1 MKNNLGKVKHIFAER
16 GIGFYLTVPAIVFA
30 VLALVFYRQNGV
42 TEFNPELNGS
52 AIVCLIVGIALSVV
66 EPWRRISFLTNGYPP
81 RQSPLGMWHIWSNC
95 TLF

>member
-52 AIVCLIVGIALSVV
+52 AIVCLIVGIALSGGYHSLQMDI
-66 EPWRRISFLTNGYPP
+66 RRGKA
-81 RQSPLGMWHIWSNC
+81 R
-95 TLF
+95 